1 MNPKSRETPPPTIIA
16 DRYTVERELGRG
28 GMATVYLCRD
38 SVTMD
43 RVAVKVLRE
52 ELGSAVIVE
61 RFLREIAF
69 ASELDHPRIP
79 KVLDSGV
86 IGTLPFYVMTYV
98 EGETLRERL
107 DRVKQLPV
115 EEAVRIT
122 SAVIEPMTYAHRL
135 GIVHRDIKP
144 GNILVGEESVYVLD
158 FGIARAIIASAED
171 RLTSTGVAIGTPAYM
186 SPEQA
191 LADGDLDARSDI
203 YSLACVTYE
212 MIAGIPPFVGA
223 TPQAVMARRFAS
235 PPPPL
240 RETRE
245 GVSPQVEHAVLKA
258 LCKAPADRWQ
268 TARQFADALTDV
280 QSSPSVVRQGIRL
293 SGRRARLA
301 GALAAVIVIML
312 GTVGAYSWLSSNRDH
327 VARSSS
333 HVEAWDFPA
342 AITEL
347 SKGVERDPG
356 DAKAQLWL
364 AQMLM
369 IEGKPAAEWRPY
381 ALHAADAAAQ
391 LDQDEQ
397 RRAAALVALAAALA
411 GDGSADPCS
420 LFGQVSATQAT
431 DAARNLSATLA
442 LAECMARDERVVEDR
457 SSPSGYRFRSSHHS
471 IAGIYE
477 GLLARNPGNGNAYAF
492 LIPRLERL
500 LVTSKNWLRPGS
512 IAGVTDRVFVGSP
525 GLAGDTLAYVPF
537 PLGGS
542 EPVKQDTDNLAAT
555 VERNLRKLLELS
567 TQWTRTDAGNPAAHE
582 TLAKMLE
589 ASGKLEGSS
598 PSAIEQIRI
607 ARLSSKRGGR
617 GAAENYVRDLGLAST
632 NVRLLLKLQRFDSAG
647 AVADSALA
655 LAQPGSLPDTIQ
667 MRVDRL
673 TMGMAA
679 LTGRVQRVVEIENK
693 HVAENQVHLSNGTV
707 RTMPAEIGVDANRL
721 QIFSFFGGPPDSIR
735 VISDRISRRVT
746 SLVPENQV
754 AEIRSAIMGGALS
767 TAAMVVGPGPATELA
782 PTAHPFSRALQ
793 ALARNDLA
801 SARRFSDS
809 LTALN
814 AERAPGEI
822 TMDVVLNRAWLRA
835 AIGDT
840 AGAIVVIDNALN
852 GLSRASPNLLLHYT
866 LPSALVRVML
876 FRSELATSR
885 RDTVTAAR
893 WAGAADYL
901 WGRGDPE
908 IVSRLR
914 TAGARR

>member
-1 MNPKSRETPPPTIIA
+1 MNPKFRETPPPTVIA

-28 GMATVYLCRD
+28 GMATVYLCTD
-38 SVTMD
+38 SLTQEK
-43 RVAVKVLRE
+43 VAVKVLRE

-86 IGTLPFYVMTYV
+86 MGTLPFYVMTYV

-122 SAVIEPMTYAHRL
+122 NAVIEPMTYAHRL

-212 MIAGIPPFVGA
+212 MIAGMPPFVGA

-268 TARQFADALTDV
+268 TARQFADALSDTRH
-280 QSSPSVVRQGIRL
+280 SPSVVRQGVRL
-293 SGRRARLA
+293 AGRRAKYAAAL
-301 GALAAVIVIML
+301 GAAIVIML
-312 GTVGAYSWLSSNRDH
+312 GSVGAYSWLSSNRDH
-327 VARSSS
+327 VARGSS
-333 HVEAWDFPA
+333 HIEEWDFPA
-342 AITEL
+342 AVAEL
-347 SKGVERDPG
+347 RKGVERDPG
-356 DAKAQLWL
+356 DGSAQLWL

-369 IEGKPAAEWRPY
+369 IEGKPVAEWRPF
-381 ALHAADAAAQ
+381 ALHAADAADQ
-391 LDQDEQ
+391 LDEDEK
-397 RRAAALVALAAALA
+397 RRAAALADLA
-411 GDGSADPCS
+411 GDTSPNPCAAFGEVADAPAPRAS
-420 LFGQVSATQAT
+420 
-431 DAARNLSATLA
+431 RNLTATLA
-442 LAECMARDERVVEDR
+442 LAACLSRDERVLEDS
-457 SSPSGYRFRSSHHS
+457 SSPSGYRFRASNHT

-477 GLLARNPGNGNAYAF
+477 GLLARNPGNGSAYGF
-492 LIPRLERL
+492 LLPRLEQL
-500 LVTSKNWLRPGS
+500 LVTSKNRLRRGS
-512 IAGVTDRVFVGSP
+512 VAGITDRVFVGWP
-525 GLAGDTLAYVPF
+525 GIQGDTLAYVPY
-537 PLGGS
+537 LIGGA
-542 EPVKQDTDNLAAT
+542 EPVRQDVVNLAAA
-555 VERNLRKLLELS
+555 VERNLRKLLELA
-567 TQWTRTDAGNPAAHE
+567 TVWTRTDSGNPGAHE
-582 TLAKMLE
+582 TLARMLE
-589 ASGKLEGSS
+589 ASGKLDGPS
-598 PSAIEQIRI
+598 PSAIEQIRV
-607 ARLSSKRGGR
+607 ARLSAGRGGR
-617 GAAENYVRDLGLAST
+617 GAPEDFVRDLGLAST
-632 NVRLLLKLQRFDSAG
+632 NVRLLLKLHKFDSAA

-655 LAQPGSLPDTIQ
+655 LAQPASLPDTIQ
-667 MRVDRL
+667 GRVDRL
-673 TMGMAA
+673 IMGMAA
-679 LTGRVQRVVEIENK
+679 LTGRVQRVVELENK
-693 HVAENQVHLSNGTV
+693 HITENEVSLGNGAV
-707 RTMPAEIGVDANRL
+707 RTIPAEIGADANRL
-721 QIFSFFGGPPDSIR
+721 KIFSFFGGPADSIR
-735 VISDRISRRVT
+735 VIADRISRRVT
-746 SLVPENQV
+746 SLVPESQV
-754 AEIRSAIMGGALS
+754 MELRSAIMGGSLA
-767 TAAMVVGPGPATELA
+767 TAAMVIGPGPAAELG
-782 PTAHPFSRALQ
+782 PTAHPFSRAVN
-793 ALARNDLA
+793 ALARKDMGA
-801 SARRFSDS
+801 ARRFSDS
-809 LTALN
+809 LAALN

-822 TMDVVLNRAWLRA
+822 TMDVVMNRAWLRA

-840 AGAIVVIDNALN
+840 TGAIVVLDNALN
-852 GLSRASPNLLLHYT
+852 GLSRASPNLLHHYT

-876 FRSELATSR
+876 FRSELAAAR
-885 RDTVTAAR
+885 GDTVTAAK

-908 IVSRLR
+908 IVSRLKA
-914 TAGARR
+914 AGTRR